1 MEKVIEIDLINKEE
15 FFEKYNHNE
24 VSRDLI
30 NYIVKQT
37 FINRKTKKIQIV
49 INNKCKIDNTVNLL
63 RAGIKKEYE
72 FSHKQ
77 LKYNNL
83 VQLIFIIF
91 GVFCLFLATLLR
103 NSVILNEIVIIGA
116 WVLLWETIDLE
127 LFSDTKQRGRRKI
140 LKKILKSEI
149 VEKR

>member
-63 RAGIKKEYE
+63 RAGIKKR
-72 FSHKQ
+72 
-77 LKYNNL
+77 
-83 VQLIFIIF
+83 I
-91 GVFCLFLATLLR
+91 
-103 NSVILNEIVIIGA
+103 
-116 WVLLWETIDLE
+116 
-127 LFSDTKQRGRRKI
+127 
-140 LKKILKSEI
+140 
-149 VEKR
+149 